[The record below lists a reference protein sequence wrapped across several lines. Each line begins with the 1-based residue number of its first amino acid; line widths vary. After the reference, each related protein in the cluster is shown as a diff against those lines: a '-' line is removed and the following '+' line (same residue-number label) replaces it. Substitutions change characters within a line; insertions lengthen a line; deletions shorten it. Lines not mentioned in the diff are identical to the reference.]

1 MMNIHIKHL
10 SLAAGLV
17 VGSALASAQVPLGSL
32 LGNDGILGNQ
42 VLALGDVLGDGTL
55 DGLLNVTGLTLS
67 IAQGQVLSDPLA
79 LVPTGIEVGL
89 VYAFVPGLEVLYRNP
104 LGIVDF
110 LLAGNSILS
119 ESLFVVP
126 AIPLV
131 SSDLDM
137 GILNAVDILG
147 VGNLSLVGL
156 SGLGGI
162 DLLAPENL
170 LPKILT
176 PLTSAGI

>member
-1 MMNIHIKHL
+1 MNIHIKHL

-79 LVPTGIEVGL
+79 LVPTGIEIGL
-89 VYAFVPGLEVLYRNP
+89 VYAFVPVLDVLYRDP

-110 LLAGNSILS
+110 LLTGNSILS

-131 SSDLDM
+131 SSDLDL

-147 VGNLSLVGL
+147 VGDLSVVGL
-156 SGLGGI
+156 AGLNGI
-162 DLLAPENL
+162 GVLSPAEL
-170 LPKILT
+170 LPQVLI
-176 PLTSAGI
+176 PVTSLGI